1 MVVYAAARPKRET
14 GPHGLTAPPVPPTIA
29 RAFGARSVAVLRPT
43 KPAAGS
49 GLHDRIYA
57 VVARIPRGRVVAY
70 GQIACA
76 VDGATARL
84 VGYAMA
90 AVPFW
95 LDIPW
100 HRVIN
105 SRGEVSPRA
114 RGEGHVSQRRLL
126 EKEGVEFD
134 ARGRV
139 DMERYRWTITRAAPR
154 RKR

>member
-1 MVVYAAARPKRET
+1 
-14 GPHGLTAPPVPPTIA
+14 
-29 RAFGARSVAVLRPT
+29 VLRCS
-43 KPAAGS
+43 KPAPGS

-57 VVARIPRGRVVAY
+57 IVARIPRGRVVAY
-70 GQIACA
+70 GQIACV
-76 VDGATARL
+76 VDGATPRL

-114 RGEGHVSQRRLL
+114 RGEEHLGQRRLL
-126 EKEGVEFD
+126 EKEGIEFD